1 MKKPAVKKAADPTWL
16 TAVRAAEEKKAI
28 DIKVLDLT
36 GISSFTDF
44 FVICTGSSSKQ
55 NQAISD
61 EVAFR
66 MKKAGELPLSVEGYS
81 TAEWILTDY
90 GDLVVHSLTPEGSR
104 LLRSGTALARR
115 QRGSDS
121 GGSTRRSEGQTRRQ
135 NRQIGLKVFLYYIG
149 KPKDAH
155 ANALAAEYIKRTGHY
170 AASVMAEIRPE
181 RTGSVGEASDREKD
195 PAGSR
200 RKTT

>member
-1 MKKPAVKKAADPTWL
+1 VKKPAVKKAAAPTWL

-28 DIKVLDLT
+28 DIRVLDLT
-36 GISSFTDF
+36 GVSSFTDF

-90 GDLVVHSLTPEGSR
+90 GDLVVHSLTPKARAYYDLER
-104 LLRSGTALARR
+104 LWRDGKAVEIPPEAPVPA
-115 QRGSDS
+115 
-121 GGSTRRSEGQTRRQ
+121 
-135 NRQIGLKVFLYYIG
+135 KV
-149 KPKDAH
+149 
-155 ANALAAEYIKRTGHY
+155 KR
-170 AASVMAEIRPE
+170 AKKSA
-181 RTGSVGEASDREKD
+181 
-195 PAGSR
+195 
-200 RKTT
+200 

>member
-44 FVICTGSSSKQ
+44 FVICTGASSKQ

-61 EVAFR
+61 EVAMR
-66 MKKAGELPLSVEGYS
+66 MKKSGELPLSVEGYS

-90 GDLVVHSLTPEGSR
+90 GDLVVHSLTPKARAYYDLER
-104 LLRSGTALARR
+104 LWRDGKLVDIPPEAPVVP
-115 QRGSDS
+115 
-121 GGSTRRSEGQTRRQ
+121 
-135 NRQIGLKVFLYYIG
+135 KV
-149 KPKDAH
+149 
-155 ANALAAEYIKRTGHY
+155 KR
-170 AASVMAEIRPE
+170 AKKSA
-181 RTGSVGEASDREKD
+181 
-195 PAGSR
+195 
-200 RKTT
+200 

>member
-1 MKKPAVKKAADPTWL
+1 MKKKAVKKAAVKKAADPTWL

-61 EVAFR
+61 EVATR
-66 MKKAGELPLSVEGYS
+66 MKKGGELPLSVEGYS

-90 GDLVVHSLTPEGSR
+90 GDLVVHSLTPKARAYYDLER
-104 LLRSGTALARR
+104 LWRDGKAVEIPA
-115 QRGSDS
+115 
-121 GGSTRRSEGQTRRQ
+121 EAP
-135 NRQIGLKVFLYYIG
+135 IVAKV
-149 KPKDAH
+149 
-155 ANALAAEYIKRTGHY
+155 KR
-170 AASVMAEIRPE
+170 AKKSA
-181 RTGSVGEASDREKD
+181 
-195 PAGSR
+195 
-200 RKTT
+200 

>member
-1 MKKPAVKKAADPTWL
+1 VKKPAVKKPVDPTWL

-66 MKKAGELPLSVEGYS
+66 MKKSGELPLSVEGYS

-90 GDLVVHSLTPEGSR
+90 GDLVVHSLTPKARAYYDLER
-104 LLRSGTALARR
+104 LWR
-115 QRGSDS
+115 D
-121 GGSTRRSEGQTRRQ
+121 
-135 NRQIGLKVFLYYIG
+135 G
-149 KPKDAH
+149 KTVEIPPEAPVVPKA
-155 ANALAAEYIKRTGHY
+155 KR
-170 AASVMAEIRPE
+170 AKKSA
-181 RTGSVGEASDREKD
+181 
-195 PAGSR
+195 
-200 RKTT
+200 